1 VLREAAKKS
10 RTAIIAH
17 KIYENWRMKKK
28 FDSGNF
34 ESLHGSTHSTIIRDL
49 SESIDYINVQ
59 FDDYLRY
66 SGLTAEQLREMKI
79 FELGFGDNVGVALRL
94 IAAGAA
100 RVVCLDKF
108 YSQRDLEHQ
117 RLIYLALRET
127 LSADEQGRFD
137 TAINLGDGVEIN
149 SGKIVCLY
157 GKDVE
162 NAEEEV
168 VQLGPFDLVLSRGAI
183 QDIYEPKQAFEAMDR
198 ILVEGGYML
207 HKIDLSDQGMFRA
220 NGMHPLEF
228 LTIPDSVYRL
238 MAVDSGKPNRKLMG
252 YYQRLVDS
260 LGYETQML
268 ITGIIGVGE
277 CGKGNLH
284 PHKPKVELNVDY
296 PQSTIDLLK
305 DIRPR
310 LAGPFKYLSDDELIV
325 DGVFIVAKKLPRAG
339 SDSNGA
345 QS

>member
-1 VLREAAKKS
+1 
-10 RTAIIAH
+10 
-17 KIYENWRMKKK
+17 MKKK

-34 ESLHGSTHSTIIRDL
+34 ESLHGSTHSTIIKDL
-49 SESIDYINVQ
+49 SESIHYINVQ
-59 FDDYLRY
+59 FDDYLTY
-66 SGLTAEQLREMKI
+66 SGLTVEELRGLKI

-100 RVVCLDKF
+100 QVVCLDKF
-108 YSQRDLEHQ
+108 YSKRDLEHQ
-117 RLIYLALRET
+117 KLIYLALRET
-127 LSADEQGRFD
+127 LPADQQSRFD
-137 TAINLGDGVEIN
+137 DTIDLSDGVKIN
-149 SGKIVCLY
+149 SEKILCIY

-162 NAEEEV
+162 NAEDV
-168 VQLGPFDLVLSRGAI
+168 VQLGPFDLVISRGAI

-198 ILVEGGYML
+198 ILVDGGYML

-228 LTIPDSVYRL
+228 LTIPDSVYRM
-238 MAVDSGKPNRKLMG
+238 MAIDSGKPNRKLMG
-252 YYQRLVDS
+252 YYQQLMDS

-277 CGKGNLH
+277 CGLGNLH

-296 PQSTIDLLK
+296 PQSTLDLVK

-310 LAGPFKYLSDDELIV
+310 LAGAFKDLSDDELIV
-325 DGVFIVAKKLPRAG
+325 DGVFIVAKKLPRVG
-339 SDSNGA
+339 KV
-345 QS
+345 

>member
-1 VLREAAKKS
+1 MSVLREVAKKS

-34 ESLHGSTHSTIIRDL
+34 ESLHGSTHSTIIKDL
-49 SESIDYINVQ
+49 SESVDYINVQ
-59 FDDYLRY
+59 FDDYLTY
-66 SGLTAEQLREMKI
+66 SGLTVEQLRGMKI

-100 RVVCLDKF
+100 QVVCLDKF
-108 YSQRDLEHQ
+108 YSKRDLEHQ

-127 LSADEQGRFD
+127 LPEDQHSVFD
-137 TAINLGDGVEIN
+137 SAINLSDGVEIN
-149 SGKIVCLY
+149 AEKIICNY

-162 NAEEEV
+162 NSEEV
-168 VQLGPFDLVLSRGAI
+168 VQLAPFDLVISRGAI

-198 ILVEGGYML
+198 ILVDGGYML

-228 LTIPDSVYRL
+228 LTIQESVYRM
-238 MAVDSGKPNRKLMG
+238 MAVDSGKPNRKLMS
-252 YYQRLVDS
+252 YYQQLMDS

-277 CGKGNLH
+277 CGVGNLH

-296 PQSTIDLLK
+296 PQSTLDLVK

-310 LAGPFKYLSDDELIV
+310 LVKPFKDLADDELIV

-339 SDSNGA
+339 KV
-345 QS
+345 

>member
-1 VLREAAKKS
+1 MSVLREVAKKS

-34 ESLHGSTHSTIIRDL
+34 ESLHGSTHSTIIKDL

-59 FDDYLRY
+59 FDDYLTY
-66 SGLTAEQLREMKI
+66 SGLTVEQLRGMKI
-79 FELGFGDNVGVALRL
+79 FELGFGDNVGVALRF
-94 IAAGAA
+94 IAAGAEK
-100 RVVCLDKF
+100 VVCLDKF
-108 YSQRDLEHQ
+108 YSKRDLEHQ

-127 LSADEQGRFD
+127 LPEGEQSRFD
-137 TAINLGDGVEIN
+137 SAINLSDGVEIN
-149 SGKIVCLY
+149 SEKIVCIY
-157 GKDVE
+157 GTDVE
-162 NAEEEV
+162 NSEEV
-168 VQLGPFDLVLSRGAI
+168 VQLGPFDLVISRGAI

-228 LTIPDSVYRL
+228 LTIQEPVYRM
-238 MAVDSGKPNRKLMG
+238 MAIDSGKPNRKLMG
-252 YYQRLVDS
+252 YYRRLMDS

-268 ITGIIGVGE
+268 VTGIIGVGA
-277 CGKGNLH
+277 GGLGDLH

-296 PQSTIDLLK
+296 PQSTLDLVNE
-305 DIRPR
+305 IRPR
-310 LAGPFKYLSDDELIV
+310 LAGAFKDLSDDELIV
-325 DGVFIVAKKLPRAG
+325 DGTFIVAKKLPRA
-339 SDSNGA
+339 
-345 QS
+345 